1 MATRF
6 GSIDISFV
14 RHSIKEISLAAE
26 GSEEFFNFNVK
37 DVSMGENHV
46 YEHTVGVC
54 VQPVFYL
61 ADWSLVIQ
69 FFESWLAQ
77 GATKFYFYAHS
88 YTRQARTRKPEDRE
102 AYLSARREAKK
113 AVAAKS
119 HHHKALYDMLDTREE
134 EWAVY
139 RLVRARHHSTLD
151 REHTK
156 IVKGVDGAVL
166 RRSGQILERW
176 QEYYNHLCN
185 EEFCHLPIPTV
196 PSVEGPVLPIT
207 AVEVSAALAKM
218 KSNKAT
224 GLDDILVDVWKL
236 LGDRASVW
244 VATLFNKI
252 VAEGRTPDV

>member
-1 MATRF
+1 MVRVRITHGIGFVFAFMCLVGLAIISTSITRSNTENEGEVTRDITSRTAATTANPPAQEDMQVPHLDGEAWNNFSGIYVRSTYRISDKEIRFIYLEESRNRRGINALVNGKWSKVNSKCFNDTSCEDYLYCTMATRF

-88 YTRQARTRKPEDRE
+88 YTRQA
-102 AYLSARREAKK
+102 S
-113 AVAAKS
+113 
-119 HHHKALYDMLDTREE
+119 
-134 EWAVY
+134 
-139 RLVRARHHSTLD
+139 
-151 REHTK
+151 
-156 IVKGVDGAVL
+156 I
-166 RRSGQILERW
+166 
-176 QEYYNHLCN
+176 
-185 EEFCHLPIPTV
+185 
-196 PSVEGPVLPIT
+196 
-207 AVEVSAALAKM
+207 
-218 KSNKAT
+218 
-224 GLDDILVDVWKL
+224 
-236 LGDRASVW
+236 
-244 VATLFNKI
+244 
-252 VAEGRTPDV
+252 